1 MSNTEISENAMA
13 VFNAK
18 MAMPQYEAY
27 RNDGYLV
34 AMLMVDCISQTS
46 QGAKLNEQIS

>member
-1 MSNTEISENAMA
+1 MSNKEISDNAMA

-27 RNDGYLV
+27 RDDGYLA
-34 AMLMVDCISQTS
+34 AMLMMDCISQTA
-46 QGAKLNEQIS
+46 QGVKLSEN

>member
-1 MSNTEISENAMA
+1 MSNAEISDSAMI

-27 RNDGYLV
+27 RKDGYLA
-34 AMLMVDCISQTS
+34 AMLMMDCIKQTAE
-46 QGAKLNEQIS
+46 GARLSEN

>member
-1 MSNTEISENAMA
+1 MSLEIPEDALA

-27 RNDGYLV
+27 RNDDRLA
-34 AMLMVDCISQTS
+34 AMLLADCIAQTS
-46 QGAKLNEQIS
+46 QGANL